1 MEEKMFGKKIRVN
14 DYKFTYGS
22 DIVYINVYAVFRVKK
37 SNEKFIIYSYDDKKL
52 FYGSLYINGNMGT
65 VMASDKDNTMIVDT
79 ILLNIFDNKSD
90 DKYEILDI
98 SKIDS
103 IQIIE
108 EKVYEKNIDI
118 NRLYDIT
125 MPKEKIEE
133 ENISSKKNNNYWV
146 FIILIILI
154 IGVIIF
160 ISISKFISLKKEIYV
175 CEKKYEH
182 NSLPADVID
191 KIDITF
197 DYKNK
202 LIDIDNSTSYVFTD
216 TNYYYEFKDNSYFY
230 KYIDN
235 ADTYKFDDS
244 NYTYRVFKNIDVND
258 DKFLSRDKDSLVS
271 YYENKGY
278 TCNLKEE

>member
-175 CEKKYEH
+175 CEKEYEH